1 MAEIL
6 LVEDDPILG
15 RGLHVSLDVEGHQ
28 VHWARDLK
36 TAEQISR
43 VQKLDLVVLDLG
55 LPDGSGITF
64 LKKIREE
71 GLDTP
76 VIILTAKTDEETVVE
91 GLTSGACDYVRK
103 PFGKKELSAR
113 IKVALKESLKRDR
126 QVRYCDL
133 TLFTDQRRIVFNEH
147 LIELKRRE
155 YDVLSYFIQHA
166 DTVVTREDLIRAF
179 DKDSEMFDRTIDS
192 HVSHVRSKLRKAGVE
207 SVRITSLY
215 GVGYR
220 LEKK

>member
-15 RGLHVSLDVEGHQ
+15 RGLHVSLEVEGHH

-36 TAEQISR
+36 TGSQISR

-64 LKKIREE
+64 LKEIRLA
-71 GLDTP
+71 GLTVP

-91 GLTSGACDYVRK
+91 GLSAGACDYVRK

-113 IKVALKESLKRDR
+113 IKIALGEIKKRDR
-126 QVRYCDL
+126 LIRFMDL
-133 TLFTDQRRIVFNEH
+133 VLYSEQRRIIFGEH
-147 LIELKRRE
+147 VIELKRRE
-155 YDVLSYFIQHA
+155 YDVLSYFIEHA

-192 HVSHVRSKLRKAGVE
+192 HVSHVRSKLKKAGVE

>member
-36 TAEQISR
+36 TATQISR

-71 GLDTP
+71 GINAP

-91 GLTSGACDYVRK
+91 GLSAGACDYVRK

-113 IKVALKESLKRDR
+113 IKIALKENTKRDR

-133 TLFTDQRRIVFNEH
+133 VLYTDQRRVAFGE
-147 LIELKRRE
+147 LVIELKRRE